1 MKNIILFI
9 LTYLTVCAVHG
20 QEYKIED
27 VIVLGR
33 ERSLMSQK
41 AKQEWAIACWERE
54 NSKAEFL
61 PHVSLLM
68 TPLQYNRDV
77 LKRYISETDR
87 EEYRTQQSLYSQ
99 HGIRLSQKVG
109 FTGGELYVASDLSL
123 MRNMGTTTYT
133 QYSSVPVK
141 LGYSQSLI
149 GFNSYKWDKKIAT
162 AEFEEKQREYEY
174 AMHEVDEQTVRLF
187 FNAVLAKFNKENA
200 FEHAKRCDTLY
211 LFGKELFQSGS
222 LSHTDFLN
230 LEIQQLESTDELEE
244 RENKYQAAIEELR
257 DYLRMPAISVYSSFE
272 LPSSQN
278 LHPLDEESCLS
289 SCRLKNP
296 TYHQVDKEIL
306 EASKIVAQNKK
317 QRYLEANMDLSVGF
331 NQYAENFR
339 STYKKPMQQDAIS
352 VGVTISLIDW
362 GIKKRKQRIAETNL
376 RVAENNGVSQIEEL
390 ERQLRAAVMSHN
402 AQLKGIQTKNRMQE
416 LAKNVLNNAF
426 ERFKAG
432 NYELKQVL
440 DAINLYQAAK
450 SEYISSLRECWLNFF
465 HIKCIAGI

>member
-162 AEFEEKQREYEY
+162 AEFEEKQR
-174 AMHEVDEQTVRLF
+174 
-187 FNAVLAKFNKENA
+187 
-200 FEHAKRCDTLY
+200 
-211 LFGKELFQSGS
+211 
-222 LSHTDFLN
+222 
-230 LEIQQLESTDELEE
+230 
-244 RENKYQAAIEELR
+244 
-257 DYLRMPAISVYSSFE
+257 
-272 LPSSQN
+272 
-278 LHPLDEESCLS
+278 
-289 SCRLKNP
+289 
-296 TYHQVDKEIL
+296 
-306 EASKIVAQNKK
+306 
-317 QRYLEANMDLSVGF
+317 
-331 NQYAENFR
+331 
-339 STYKKPMQQDAIS
+339 
-352 VGVTISLIDW
+352 
-362 GIKKRKQRIAETNL
+362 
-376 RVAENNGVSQIEEL
+376 
-390 ERQLRAAVMSHN
+390 
-402 AQLKGIQTKNRMQE
+402 
-416 LAKNVLNNAF
+416 
-426 ERFKAG
+426 
-432 NYELKQVL
+432 
-440 DAINLYQAAK
+440 
-450 SEYISSLRECWLNFF
+450 
-465 HIKCIAGI
+465 